1 MMWLPRALALLLVA
15 TSVSPAFAAR
25 KALNGDVRLKL
36 EVARDG
42 RTTWTGVVS
51 GASKR
56 FGRSYKAENYY
67 ETISDSLLHA
77 IQSLAA
83 DPGFLDALRK

>member
-1 MMWLPRALALLLVA
+1 MVNEG
-15 TSVSPAFAAR
+15 S
-25 KALNGDVRLKL
+25 KYNGDVRLKL
-36 EVARDG
+36 QVVRDG
-42 RTTWTGVVS
+42 KTTWTGVVS
-51 GASKR
+51 GTSKR

-67 ETISDSLLHA
+67 ETISDALLHV